1 MGVAIVSMA
10 IHGQFV
16 ATGSEDGFL
25 RIWSTDF
32 STVTMETGTQ
42 YTNMYMYVYNSLL
55 LHADLEG
62 AVTSLG
68 VASDGMSVM
77 SATSTVSYR
86 LGLL

>member
-42 YTNMYMYVYNSLL
+42 YTNMYTILCYCMQILR
-55 LHADLEG
+55 G
-62 AVTSLG
+62 Q
-68 VASDGMSVM
+68 
-77 SATSTVSYR
+77 
-86 LGLL
+86 

>member
-1 MGVAIVSMA
+1 MGVAIVSIA

-42 YTNMYMYVYNSLL
+42 YMYMYVYNSLL

-62 AVTSLG
+62 AVTSLE
-68 VASDGMSVM
+68 VSSDGMSVM